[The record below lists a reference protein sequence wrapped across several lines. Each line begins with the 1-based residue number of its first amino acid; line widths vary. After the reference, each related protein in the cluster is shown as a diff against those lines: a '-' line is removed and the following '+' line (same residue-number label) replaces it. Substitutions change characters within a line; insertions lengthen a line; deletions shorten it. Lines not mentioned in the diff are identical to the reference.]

1 MKHDKRIDPP
11 TLTDLMVLR
20 CGHLGIQTQEMC
32 DLIGISKTYF
42 VSLVNGNKRT
52 ESITAPTLRK
62 IAKFLGR
69 SLVEI
74 ELVAGVKSPEDFF
87 SDTDLN
93 SSLFSVYR
101 MMNADPSINQYLAIT
116 SREWN
121 DLPQNIQ
128 VLIAILYEAKLKKDL
143 LIRPELLQKKTKK
156 KSA

>member
-52 ESITAPTLRK
+52 ESITTPTLRK

-69 SLVEI
+69 SLLDVE
-74 ELVAGVKSPEDFF
+74 LAAGVKSPEDFF
-87 SDTDLN
+87 CDTDLN
-93 SSLFSVYR
+93 SSLFSVYK
-101 MMNADPSINQYLAIT
+101 MMSADPSINHHLAIT

-121 DLPQNIQ
+121 QIPQNIQ
-128 VLIAILYEAKLKKDL
+128 VLIAILYESKLKKDL
-143 LIRPELLQKKTKK
+143 LIRPELLQKKPKK
-156 KSA
+156 KTA